1 MHYLAKKIT
10 LFYIKKGKIE
20 EDDREVYEYS
30 FEMLISTIINF
41 LIMIV
46 GALITKRYWET
57 ALFTFSFLLFRKFF
71 GGYHA
76 KTHIGCISILV
87 IMYLTMIFMIRFD
100 ARLLSIIAMIICS
113 LSIIPV
119 LLLSPVSHP
128 NNPIDKN
135 RIKMYNIVSI
145 FLVLLV
151 VILAY
156 LNYTKVSN
164 TCYSIVFSIPLLFSI
179 VAMIIGY
186 VLYVKNAEGDLID

>member
-76 KTHIGCISILV
+76 KTHIGCISIF
-87 IMYLTMIFMIRFD
+87 FMIRLD

>member
-46 GALITKRYWET
+46 GALVTKRYWET

-76 KTHIGCISILV
+76 KTHIGCISIL
-87 IMYLTMIFMIRFD
+87 ILMYLTMIFMLKLDIRS
-100 ARLLSIIAMIICS
+100 LSIIAMIICIV
-113 LSIIPV
+113 SIIPV

-135 RIKMYNIVSI
+135 KVKLYNIVSI
-145 FLVLLV
+145 VIVLLV
-151 VILAY
+151 VILSY
-156 LNYTKVSN
+156 LNYTKYSN
-164 TCYSIVFSIPLLFSI
+164 ICYSIVFSIPLLFSI

-186 VLYVKNAEGDLID
+186 VLYAKNDEGDLID